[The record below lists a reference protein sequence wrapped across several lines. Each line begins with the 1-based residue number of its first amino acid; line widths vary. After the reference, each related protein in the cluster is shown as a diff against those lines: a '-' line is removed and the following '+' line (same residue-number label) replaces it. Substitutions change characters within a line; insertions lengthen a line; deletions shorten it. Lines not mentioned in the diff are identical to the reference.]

1 MKHFKKLF
9 VALVMLFSI
18 FSLCSFTKVEAA
30 EVKKESNVS
39 SSTIVADNSWQLVL
53 DNIDMEVQYLEP
65 NKYLG
70 LFWDSYVNGKS
81 TDGYLYLCWT
91 SPYYSN
97 TSNTILQF
105 TESGTKYNLYSTI
118 DDMNN
123 GKGNWLSSSYKQYP
137 GYNLN
142 LYMTPIGGIKD
153 GQNFGIKLKRTYSF
167 TNVKFG
173 YEGTNRVIG
182 QISEP
187 ITFDLCN
194 VPENNGK
201 NAMQLCTHGY
211 EIIKE
216 CEAQSYFDLFAYG
229 GYGHFV
235 YFNTTI
241 SIDKIYRVDVSYKI
255 LNDDKPW
262 YQFFLPDDEHQ
273 ITKSLT
279 TERVSGG
286 IFGLYKF
293 QGFEEG
299 SFQSTKDSATNYKYK
314 LHLNYD
320 DDAWNIFEGKEFYE
334 ADYRRISKFRI
345 LRLNYMVDGKVYDVP
360 IKMDTIEGDTLF
372 ILDPDLILDTES
384 AYYQFKN
391 AIDDFFTGVVNK
403 WQQYKTAILIA
414 AGCVG
419 GIILIVIILKF
430 KFFLTRLF
438 GSQSY
443 DDSGGKNNKK

>member
-1 MKHFKKLF
+1 MKHFKKIF
-9 VALVMLFSI
+9 VALVMFTSVLFLS
-18 FSLCSFTKVEAA
+18 SFTNVEAA
-30 EVKKESNVS
+30 EIKNDTSYKE
-39 SSTIVADNSWQLVL
+39 IVNDDAWKLVL
-53 DNIDMEVQYLEP
+53 DNVDMEIKYLEP

-70 LFWDSYVNGKS
+70 LFWDSYANGKKD
-81 TDGYLYLCWT
+81 DGYLYLCWT
-91 SPYYSN
+91 SPYYTN

-105 TESGTKYNLYSTI
+105 TESNIKYNLYSST
-118 DDMNN
+118 DEMNKN
-123 GKGNWLSSSYKQYP
+123 KGNWLSSSCKSYP
-137 GYNLN
+137 SFNLN

-153 GQNFGIKLKRTYSF
+153 GQNFGIKLKRSYSF
-167 TNVKFG
+167 SNIKFG
-173 YEGTNRVIG
+173 YEGTNRVVG
-182 QISEP
+182 QISEEMK
-187 ITFDLCN
+187 FDLGH

-216 CEAQSYFDLFAYG
+216 CEAQSFFDLLAYG

-241 SIDKIYRVDVSYKI
+241 QIDKIYRVDVSYMI

-262 YQFFLPDDEHQ
+262 YQFFLPDDEHK

-279 TERVSGG
+279 AEKVSGG

-299 SFQSTKDSATNYKYK
+299 SYQSTKDSATNYKYK

-320 DDAWNIFEGKEFYE
+320 DDSWNIFEGKEFHE
-334 ADYRRISKFRI
+334 ADYRRISKFKI
-345 LRLNYMVDGKVYDVP
+345 LRLNYLVDGEVYDVP

-372 ILDPDLILDTES
+372 ILDPDLILDTETG
-384 AYYQFKN
+384 YYRFKN
-391 AIDDFFTGVVNK
+391 AIDDFFTNVKNK
-403 WQQYKTAILIA
+403 FDQYKTAILIA
-414 AGCVG
+414 AGCVA

-430 KFFLTRLF
+430 KFFLTKIL
-438 GSQSY
+438 GNQTYENS
-443 DDSGGKNNKK
+443 SGNKNNKT

>member
-9 VALVMLFSI
+9 VALVMLFSV
-18 FSLCSFTKVEAA
+18 FGLYSFTKVEAA

-153 GQNFGIKLKRTYSF
+153 GQNFGIKLKRTYNF

-187 ITFDLCN
+187 ITFDLGN

-372 ILDPDLILDTES
+372 ILDPDLILDTDS

>member
-9 VALVMLFSI
+9 VAVVMLFAT
-18 FSLCSFTKVEAA
+18 FSLCSFTNAEAKETTRA
-30 EVKKESNVS
+30 NASSEVK
-39 SSTIVADNSWQLVL
+39 ADDSWKLVL

-70 LFWDSYVNGKS
+70 LFWDSYANGNS
-81 TDGYLYLCWT
+81 NDGFLYLCWT
-91 SPYYSN
+91 SPYYTN
-97 TSNTILQF
+97 KSNTILQF
-105 TESGTKYNLYSTI
+105 TESNTKYNLYSSV
-118 DDMNN
+118 DDMNKN
-123 GKGNWLSSSYKQYP
+123 NGNWLSSSYKEYP
-137 GYNLN
+137 SYNLN

-153 GQNFGIKLKRTYSF
+153 GKSFGIQLKRTYSF
-167 TNVKFG
+167 SSIKYG
-173 YEGTNRVIG
+173 YEGTNRVVG
-182 QISEP
+182 QISES
-187 ITFDLCN
+187 IQFDLGHT
-194 VPENNGK
+194 PENNGK

-216 CEAQSYFDLFAYG
+216 CEAQSFFDLFAYG

-241 SIDKIYRVDVSYKI
+241 AIDKIYRVDVSYMI
-255 LNDDKPW
+255 LNDNKPW
-262 YQFFLPDDEHQ
+262 YQFFLPDDEHK

-279 TERVSGG
+279 AERVSGG

-299 SFQSTKDSATNYKYK
+299 SYQSTKDSGTNYKYK

-320 DDAWNIFEGKEFYE
+320 DDAWNIFEGKEYYE

-345 LRLNYMVDGKVYDVP
+345 LRLNYMVDNEIYDVP
-360 IKMDTIEGDTLF
+360 VKMDTIEGDTLF

-391 AIDDFFTGVVNK
+391 AIDDFFTGVSNK
-403 WQQYKTAILIA
+403 FSQYKTAILIA
-414 AGCVG
+414 AGCVA
-419 GIILIVIILKF
+419 GIFLIVIILKF
-430 KFFLTRLF
+430 KFFLTKIL
-438 GSQSY
+438 GNPNL
-443 DDSGGKNNKK
+443 DDGKTNNKK